1 MSLPAPNLDDRTFND
16 IKEEAK
22 ELIARFCPQWT
33 DFNESDPGITL
44 VELMAWM
51 TEMMIYRLNRLPEK
65 NYIKFLELMGVTLKT
80 PQPSKAWVV
89 FTTVNGVKE
98 DDLSIIP
105 SGTRISTGEATD
117 EPIMFETIGLLNLT
131 DTRIV
136 KLFSKYKKKYTDHEA
151 LITEEVTKGV
161 SIFSGEK
168 YVPHILYLGDVR
180 MGIIDKYS
188 RLKLYITLQT
198 ASILDLNVE
207 WEYWDGNAWNIIVPS
222 RDETNGMRKN
232 GNIYFESHPSFE
244 EKDVDGISCFW
255 LRARL
260 IEMGGTSLPRFKS
273 IKRAFELKPDYR
285 LNPDMGFKAR
295 EKETTPIGF
304 INDFYP
310 FGEEPKQ
317 NDIFT
322 IASDVFS
329 KKEATIS
336 IDVTLSEEYSPSE
349 LEFMTELEVSWE
361 YCTGGEQ
368 EWEPFG
374 ISDKTGTK
382 VSKHGFKDDTE
393 AFTHSGVIR
402 FICPDDIILSTFEDK
417 ENFWIRARLTK
428 GNYGTM
434 EETRAPVI
442 KSLKISYEEKSQDFE
457 YYLSHNYLSYKELTS
472 FIKEQKPF
480 EPFKFLSDEDPTL
493 YLGFDSPFSNK
504 LHRLY
509 FRFAEQ
515 KEITNSRIC
524 WEYRGSDGWKE
535 LALVKDSTHV
545 LSRNGAIEFLA
556 PTDWL
561 KEVLYGDENC
571 YWLRGRWESGIYST
585 APELLGVH
593 LNAVETIQAISITD
607 EVLGS
612 SNGESYQIFEFSNSP
627 ILPNPKILV
636 KERENS
642 SLEEITRFK
651 ETLHESV
658 ITQEDNASGNITLWS
673 RWKEVQNF
681 FNSKPED
688 RHYTLDHHNSTISFG
703 DGRRG
708 KIPPSNLRDNIKCE
722 VYYVGGGAIGNV
734 RKNTISILETS
745 YPSIEAVR
753 NPDPATG
760 GADAETIEDA
770 KLRGPWSLK
779 HRHRAVTLED
789 FENLSLE
796 ASGEVAKAKCFT
808 ENGDIKLIILPK
820 GSSDMLLPGIMLI
833 QKVKKF
839 LDERRLITTKL
850 TVKGPEYIKLFIKI
864 KGVVRPQKVERIPEI
879 KIKMANELK
888 LFFHPLK
895 GGPSRNGWPLGRTI
909 HVSEIYHIL
918 DKIDDVDYIDKIIMN
933 NNPFLQKIVL
943 GKINNPYLKSIEI
956 EILCG
961 E

>member
-22 ELIARFCPQWT
+22 ELIAKFCPQWT

-89 FTTVNGVKE
+89 FTTVSGVKE
-98 DDLSIIP
+98 EDLPFIP
-105 SGTRISTGEATD
+105 SGTKISTGETTD
-117 EPIMFETIGLLNLT
+117 EPIVFETMDLLNLT
-131 DTRIV
+131 DTHIV
-136 KLFSKYKKKYTDHEA
+136 KIFSKYKEKYTDHET
-151 LITEEVTKGV
+151 LLTEEVAEGV

-168 YVPHILYLGDVR
+168 YIPHILYLGDVR
-180 MGIIDKYS
+180 MGIIGKDS
-188 RLKLYITLQT
+188 CLKLYIALQT
-198 ASILDLNVE
+198 ASILDLNFE
-207 WEYWDGNAWNIIVPS
+207 WEYWDGNAWNIIIPS
-222 RDETNGMRKN
+222 RDDTCGMRKD
-232 GNIYFESHPSFE
+232 GNIYFESLPSFE
-244 EKDVDGISCFW
+244 EKVVDDISCFW

-260 IEMGGTSLPRFKS
+260 IEMGGTSLPEFKS

-285 LNPDMGFKAR
+285 LNPDMGFITR
-295 EKETTPIGF
+295 EKETTPIDF
-304 INDFYP
+304 SMDFYP
-310 FGEEPKQ
+310 FGKEPRQ

-322 IASDVFS
+322 ISSEVFS
-329 KKEATIS
+329 KKEAMIS
-336 IDVTLSEEYSPSE
+336 IYVTLSEDYSPKE
-349 LEFMTELEVSWE
+349 LEFMTELEVRWE
-361 YCTGGEQ
+361 YYTNEQ
-368 EWEPFG
+368 EWELFC

-382 VSKHGFKDDTE
+382 ESKHGFKDDTE

-402 FICPDDIILSTFEDK
+402 FICPDDIVSSTFEDK

-434 EETRAPVI
+434 KKTRAPVI
-442 KSLKISYEEKSQDFE
+442 KSFKIRYEEKSQDFE

-472 FIKEQKPF
+472 FVKEQKPF
-480 EPFKFLSDEDPTL
+480 EPFKILSDEDPTL
-493 YLGFDSPFSNK
+493 YLGFNSPFSNK

-509 FRFAEQ
+509 FRLADQ

-524 WEYRGSDGWKE
+524 WEYRDNDGWKE
-535 LALVKDSTHV
+535 LTLVKDSTHV

-556 PTDWL
+556 PTDWI
-561 KEVLYGDENC
+561 KKALYGESC

-585 APELLGVH
+585 PPEIIGVQ
-593 LNAVETIQAISITD
+593 LNAVETIQAVSIPD
-607 EVLGS
+607 EILGS
-612 SNGESYQIFEFSNSP
+612 SNGEPYQIFEFSNSP
-627 ILPNPKILV
+627 ILPNPTILV
-636 KERENS
+636 KERENAS
-642 SLEEITRFK
+642 SQEITRFR

-658 ITQEDNASGNITLWS
+658 VTQEDKVSGSVALWS

-688 RHYTLDHHNSTISFG
+688 RHYTLDHYNSTISFG
-703 DGRRG
+703 DGKRG
-708 KIPPSNLRDNIKCE
+708 KIPPSRLKDNIKCE
-722 VYYVGGGAIGNV
+722 IYYVGGGSIGNV
-734 RKNTISILETS
+734 RNNTISILETS
-745 YPSIEAVR
+745 FPSIEAVG

-760 GADAETIEDA
+760 GADAETIENA

-789 FENLSLE
+789 FEKLSLE

-808 ENGDIKLIILPK
+808 EDGDIKLIILPK
-820 GSSDMLLPGIMLI
+820 GSSDILQPGIMLI
-833 QKVKKF
+833 QKIKKF

-850 TVKGPEYIKLFIKI
+850 TVTGPEYIKLSIKI

-888 LFFHPLK
+888 LFLHPLK
-895 GGPSRNGWPLGRTI
+895 GGPSRNGWPMGRTI
-909 HVSEIYHIL
+909 HISEIYHTL
-918 DKIDDVDYIDKIIMN
+918 EKIEGVDYIDRIILN
-933 NNPFLQKIVL
+933 NNPFLQKIAI
-943 GKINNPYLKSIEI
+943 GKMNYPHLKSIKI